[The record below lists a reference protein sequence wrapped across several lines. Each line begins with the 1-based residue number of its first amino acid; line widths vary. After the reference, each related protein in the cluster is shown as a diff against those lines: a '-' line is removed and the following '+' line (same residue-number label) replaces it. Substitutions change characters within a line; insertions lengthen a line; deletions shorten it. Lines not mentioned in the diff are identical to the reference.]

1 MREEPALD
9 AFIESLHTH
18 DLPLMLVLT
27 DLAERQSSVITI
39 RFFLH
44 LGEMF
49 VTPYDEYGLNV
60 IKGLLMLETLYSYG
74 NIEIYDYALE
84 HLWSEGKVV
93 GSLSGSLDWISL
105 FFSFTRYRS
114 VKKNG

>member
-1 MREEPALD
+1 MLTMTEEPALD

-18 DLPLMLVLT
+18 DLPFMLVLT

-49 VTPYDEYGLNV
+49 VIPYDEYGLNV
-60 IKGLLMLETLYSYG
+60 IKMVTHAG
-74 NIEIYDYALE
+74 D
-84 HLWSEGKVV
+84 VV
-93 GSLSGSLDWISL
+93 FIWK
-105 FFSFTRYRS
+105 Y
-114 VKKNG
+114 